1 MCGTHCHIP
10 INFGLFLFF
19 HFSLYTQYQDE
30 TGIDSVKCKTCKVNT
45 YQADDSSE
53 SVNHD
58 EEADCLSC
66 PRDAKDNLTMFA
78 AQTESN
84 VVQGCSA
91 CPAGKQAGSTV
102 CVNCVVGQVSS
113 STTELKCE
121 ACDIGKYQS
130 KPGLPSCF
138 ECIPGQYQNVQGGTS
153 CKDCGIGQF
162 RQSKKVLDS
171 NGQLTDESTDP
182 TTCVDCPKGSYQNEE
197 GLAYC
202 ISCIPGQY
210 QDAEG
215 ETKCRECQEG
225 KHEAEPGAGII
236 VKRDTPTVC
245 TECKYKCFF
254 VSFHLRYHA

>member
-1 MCGTHCHIP
+1 MYSEPGKQGCTPCAAGKAADDTT
-10 INFGLFLFF
+10 FG
-19 HFSLYTQYQDE
+19 SSTA
-30 TGIDSVKCKTCKVNT
+30 TGI
-45 YQADDSSE
+45 
-53 SVNHD
+53 
-58 EEADCLSC
+58 
-66 PRDAKDNLTMFA
+66 
-78 AQTESN
+78 
-84 VVQGCSA
+84 
-91 CPAGKQAGSTV
+91 
-102 CVNCVVGQVSS
+102 CVNCLAGQVSS
-113 STTELKCE
+113 SGLKCE
-121 ACDIGKYQS
+121 VCDVGYYQS

-182 TTCVDCPKGSYQNEE
+182 TTCVDCPKGSHQNEK

-202 ISCIPGQY
+202 INCIPGQY
-210 QDAEG
+210 QDVEG

-254 VSFHLRYHA
+254 VSSYLSIFDIMY